1 MNIPGNAVVWQGI
14 AAFLA
19 AVLAVVSGIAALKA
33 TREQDSQAQDI
44 KGWLTG
50 GDSYPYLEPL
60 AFPEGMKY
68 LVKHAG
74 NTYPLYDVQVRLQ
87 DLDRGPRLRDGSV
100 LPTKF
105 FPAGTLTSNTD
116 KFPVDSDDLTRLNPP
131 PDSKEV
137 RRFRIELPARNG
149 LVLQDVTLTAV
160 KGRWHTNSRPI
171 RKNFAGRGW
180 VDLEPANFREAQE
193 QEPRRVTLGRGE
205 E

>member
-60 AFPEGMKY
+60 AFPEGIKY

-87 DLDRGPRLRDGSV
+87 DLDRSPRLRDGSV

-105 FPAGTLTSNTD
+105 FPAGTLASNTD
-116 KFPVDSDDLTRLNPP
+116 KFPVDSDDLTRLNPS

-137 RRFRIELPARNG
+137 RRFRIELPARRERN
-149 LVLQDVTLTAV
+149 V
-160 KGRWHTNSRPI
+160 
-171 RKNFAGRGW
+171 AG
-180 VDLEPANFREAQE
+180 
-193 QEPRRVTLGRGE
+193 
-205 E
+205 

>member
-14 AAFLA
+14 AGALA
-19 AVLAVVSGIAALKA
+19 ALLAVVSVMAALKA
-33 TREQDSQAQDI
+33 TREQNAQAEDI

-105 FPAGTLTSNTD
+105 FPAGTLTSNSD

-160 KGRWHTNSRPI
+160 KGRWQTNSRPI
-171 RKNFAGRGW
+171 RKNVAGRGW

-193 QEPRRVTLGRGE
+193 QEPRRVTMGMGE
-205 E
+205 